1 MLSEINRVNS
11 KLIDYIKIAEN
22 TLQNKEQKTGGG
34 ICGGSGETNPWLVRL
49 GPSISRIPQ
58 NPSRKPAQTG
68 TPEPVE
74 SSFDQD
80 FDRFMNGLENFE
92 PFDDLEDWSDNIE
105 LFMDTTANSPKHADT
120 LWKFAKPKKEKNQSS
135 RTIQRFNL

>member
-1 MLSEINRVNS
+1 M
-11 KLIDYIKIAEN
+11 
-22 TLQNKEQKTGGG
+22 
-34 ICGGSGETNPWLVRL
+34 

-58 NPSRKPAQTG
+58 NPSPKLAHTR

-92 PFDDLEDWSDNIE
+92 PFDDLEDWSDNVE
-105 LFMDTTANSPKHADT
+105 LFMDAWPIHPNT
-120 LWKFAKPKKEKNQSS
+120 LTLFGNWPSLKEKSQSS
-135 RTIQRFNL
+135 RTIQ